1 MTIWEYDAIRL
12 NLKNRGLKRINQE
25 AIIEAREVLHNQ
37 IQQSVKSS
45 KKARRDNQKLKNRDI
60 ELKEFNDKLNKKT
73 LNSTENITTTTSQN
87 SNFWDEEI
95 PEF

>member
-1 MTIWEYDAIRL
+1 MDCSFERRWRQC
-12 NLKNRGLKRINQE
+12 LKRINQE
-25 AIIEAREVLHNQ
+25 ATIEAREELHNQ
-37 IQQSVKSS
+37 IQQTVKSS

-73 LNSTENITTTTSQN
+73 LVSTENIETTTSQN
-87 SNFWDEEI
+87 SDFWDEEI